1 MIIPHDKLAEETL
14 RSLISEFVLR
24 EGTEYGEQDVALEV
38 KVTQVK
44 EALLR
49 GSAVVVF
56 DAETESCNIVEARS
70 IT

>member
-14 RSLISEFVLR
+14 QSLISEFVLR

-38 KVTQVK
+38 KVAQVK
-44 EALLR
+44 EALRR
-49 GSAVVVF
+49 GTAVVVF

-70 IT
+70 LS